1 MVDTIRR
8 LCKEQGKN
16 LSRLEQECGLGGGT
30 INKWDR
36 NSPSVT
42 KVIAVANAL
51 GVPVTTLL
59 ADELFAGSSPQFI
72 RRTELLR
79 RRNISF
85 DELSKATGIS
95 VYRLRHYFSEDTL
108 GDTDLL
114 REYPKLARALG
125 VSPQYLHC
133 LTDIENDESDTDK
146 RFCEWVVGNSEIR
159 DYYYNRKMTEGQK
172 EKPTPEDGDGPALDA
187 RLVECLIQLSPEEQ
201 EKVEAFVQ
209 GMIAGRDTNGSR

>member
-172 EKPTPEDGDGPALDA
+172 EKPIPEDEDGLD
-187 RLVECLIQLSPEEQ
+187 EQDHQLMELMKLLTADQKEFLRAQ
-201 EKVEAFVQ
+201 LLTLT
-209 GMIAGRDTNGSR
+209 GRDK